1 MKKYYIFCLRQ
12 KKECTHVRNHMSTL
26 LIDDRIVIFGWI
38 IPLFYDLDRVLYRTQ
53 RNPFFK
59 SV

>member
-38 IPLFYDLDRVLYRTQ
+38 IPLFYDLDKKKDHIY
-53 RNPFFK
+53 
-59 SV
+59 SI